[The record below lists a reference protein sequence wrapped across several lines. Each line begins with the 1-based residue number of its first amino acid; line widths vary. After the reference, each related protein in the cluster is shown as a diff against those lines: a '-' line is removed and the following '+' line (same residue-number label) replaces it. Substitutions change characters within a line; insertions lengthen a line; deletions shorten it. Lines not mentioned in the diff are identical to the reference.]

1 MVLRPCWMHLQLSLF
16 WSWGGPA
23 PTLTPRCGRLGLCS
37 SLRGRTQSCV
47 SSETRQRTARWWW
60 PPARLPE
67 SFLPVHVE
75 LHVQP
80 NAPALCGPPL
90 GVHLPGPGSP
100 HVSNVRPGR
109 NPARARTTL
118 RAPWAACWTVPT
130 NSRFKRLVPFHD
142 RLLFSLSSVTCYLP
156 HASQPI
162 RIHRGREEGVTKG

>member
-1 MVLRPCWMHLQLSLF
+1 MVLRPCWVHLQLSLF

-23 PTLTPRCGRLGLCS
+23 PTPTPRCGRLGLCS
-37 SLRGRTQSCV
+37 SLQGRTQSCV
-47 SSETRQRTARWWW
+47 SSETCQRTAHWWW

-100 HVSNVRPGR
+100 RVSNVRPGR

-118 RAPWAACWTVPT
+118 RAPWAACWPVPT